1 MMDKT
6 LMPDGCH
13 IPYMALFRRSKPRPR
28 PSVPAA
34 PRAPPK
40 PFDEASL
47 AAAGVRIQRAP
58 QAPRAAIYARVSTR
72 ATAAGD
78 ERQDPEVQLSKLR
91 QFARARGYQIVAEYQ
106 DRASGAD
113 PRREQLEAMMQAA
126 FRREFDTILI
136 VRLDRITR
144 SLANLLSMLEELE
157 AAKVNLIATDQ
168 NIELSSPT
176 GKLMVHLLGA
186 FAEWE
191 REIIQERVRDGLA
204 LAKKRGTRSGRPIGR
219 PPSFSPKQ
227 WERAKAILQA
237 EPEISYSELARRTG
251 MERRTLQRKV
261 VRELGGRPE
270 IPGPEASKQA

>member
-1 MMDKT
+1 
-6 LMPDGCH
+6 MPDGRH
-13 IPYMALFRRSKPRPR
+13 IPHMALFRRSKPRPR

-78 ERQDPEVQLSKLR
+78 ERQDPEVQLVKLR
-91 QFARARGYQIVAEYQ
+91 QFAAARGYRIVAEYQ

-113 PRREQLEAMMQAA
+113 PRREQLEAMMKAA

-144 SLANLLSMLEELE
+144 SLANLLSMMEELE

-191 REIIQERVRDGLA
+191 REIIQERVRDGIE
-204 LAKKRGTRSGRPIGR
+204 LAKRRGTRSGKPIGR
-219 PPSFSPKQ
+219 PPAFIPKQ
-227 WERAKAILQA
+227 WERAKAILRE
-237 EPEISYSELARRTG
+237 EPQISYSELARRTG
-251 MERRTLQRKV
+251 IERRTLQRKV

-270 IPGPEASKQA
+270 ISGSEASKQA

>member
-1 MMDKT
+1 
-6 LMPDGCH
+6 MPDGRH
-13 IPYMALFRRSKPRPR
+13 IPHMALFRRSKPRPR

-78 ERQDPEVQLSKLR
+78 ERQDPEVQLVKLR
-91 QFARARGYQIVAEYQ
+91 QFAAARGYRIVAEYQ

-144 SLANLLSMLEELE
+144 SLANLLSMMEELE

-219 PPSFSPKQ
+219 PPAFSPKQ
-227 WERAKAILQA
+227 WERAKDILRA
-237 EPEISYSELARRTG
+237 EPEISYSELSRRTG

-261 VRELGGRPE
+261 VRELGGRPRS
-270 IPGPEASKQA
+270 EASEQA

>member
-1 MMDKT
+1 
-6 LMPDGCH
+6 MPDGCH
-13 IPYMALFRRSKPRPR
+13 VPYMALFRRSKPRPR

-47 AAAGVRIQRAP
+47 AAAGVRIRRAP
-58 QAPRAAIYARVSTR
+58 QAPRAALYARVSTR

-91 QFARARGYQIVAEYQ
+91 QFAAARGYRIVAEYQ

-237 EPEISYSELARRTG
+237 EPEISYSELSRRTG